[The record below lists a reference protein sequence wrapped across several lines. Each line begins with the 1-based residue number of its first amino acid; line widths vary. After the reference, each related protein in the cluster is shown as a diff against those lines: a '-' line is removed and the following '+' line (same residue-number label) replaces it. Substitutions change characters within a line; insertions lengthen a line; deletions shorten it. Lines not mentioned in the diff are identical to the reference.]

1 MADLQKI
8 LNTFSELGIEN
19 KGLVPDDP
27 MQQGKALKE
36 QYGNNNTTDPNAH
49 ARMVAESIKGTHI
62 PGVSDTSA
70 SDMAALAGVST
81 SVSAPTQRPQ
91 TANPKPNS
99 MHVATQT
106 NDRWAEVDSRLSNI
120 ENRLNSIFESIQK
133 ITEISDEDYRAKRKA
148 LQDIQ
153 KDPNTNKDED
163 LKQDLMRRKAQ
174 LEKERKE
181 TTKESLEKGFAS
193 FLKEL
198 EGK

>member
-8 LNTFSELGIEN
+8 LNKFNDLGIEN

-27 MQQGKALKE
+27 MQQGQALKE
-36 QYGNNNTTDPNAH
+36 QYGNKQSTDPNAH
-49 ARMVAESIKGTHI
+49 ARMVAESVKGTHI

-70 SDMAALAGVST
+70 SDFAALAGVAG
-81 SVSAPTQRPQ
+81 VGKPQQRPQPANPNPNMNIAPTQ
-91 TANPKPNS
+91 T
-99 MHVATQT
+99 T
-106 NDRWAEVDSRLSNI
+106 DRWNEVDTRLSNI
-120 ENRLNSIFESIQK
+120 ESKLNTIFESIQK
-133 ITEISDEDYRAKRKA
+133 ITEISDEDYKEKRKA
-148 LQDIQ
+148 LQDLQ
-153 KDPNTNKDED
+153 TDPHTAKDPELQAEIK
-163 LKQDLMRRKAQ
+163 RRKAR